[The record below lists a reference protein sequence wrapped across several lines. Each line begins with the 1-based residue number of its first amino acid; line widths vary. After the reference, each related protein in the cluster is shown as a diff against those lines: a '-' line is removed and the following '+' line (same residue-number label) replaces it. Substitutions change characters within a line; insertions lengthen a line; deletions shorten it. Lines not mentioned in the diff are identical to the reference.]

1 MVTPIRD
8 ILARAAGG
16 WGLEPAAW
24 LAHARRVWSA
34 LVGPE
39 LAHTSAPVA
48 IRGKT
53 LLVGVTHPT
62 AGQEVRL
69 RRTAILAGL
78 ATELGK
84 PALEEIHPVP
94 RRRLPGRGPAREAY
108 ISGRKRVPRGVRARP
123 PGRRRSG

>member
-1 MVTPIRD
+1 MVTPIRE

-16 WGLEPAAW
+16 WGLEPAAR

-34 LVGPE
+34 LVGPK
-39 LAHTSAPVA
+39 LAHISAPVA

-69 RRTAILAGL
+69 QRTAILVGL

-84 PALEEIHPVP
+84 QYLEEIHPVP
-94 RRRLPGRGPAREAY
+94 RRRLPGREPGREAY
-108 ISGRKRVPRGVRARP
+108 VSGRKRVTRRVSVHP

>member
-1 MVTPIRD
+1 MVTPIRE
-8 ILARAAGG
+8 ILARAAAG
-16 WGLEPAAW
+16 WGLEPAAR
-24 LAHARRVWSA
+24 LAHARRVWGA

-39 LAHTSAPVA
+39 MADASAPVA

-62 AGQEVRL
+62 VGQEVRL

-84 PALEEIHPVP
+84 RVLEEIHPVP
-94 RRRLPGRGPAREAY
+94 RRRLPGRGPSREAY
-108 ISGRKRVPRGVRARP
+108 VSGRKRVAQRVSPQP

>member
-1 MVTPIRD
+1 MVTPIRE
-8 ILARAAGG
+8 ILARAAEG
-16 WGLEPAAW
+16 WGLEPAAR
-24 LAHARRVWSA
+24 LAHARQVWGA

-39 LAHTSAPVA
+39 LAHISAPVA

-78 ATELGK
+78 ATGFGK
-84 PALEEIHPVP
+84 RVLEEIHPVP
-94 RRRLPGRGPAREAY
+94 RRRLPGRGSGREGY
-108 ISGRKRVPRGVRARP
+108 VSGRKRVARRVSAHPPVRQ
-123 PGRRRSG
+123 RSG

>member
-1 MVTPIRD
+1 MVTPIRE

-16 WGLEPAAW
+16 WGLEPAAR
-24 LAHARRVWSA
+24 LAHARRVWGT

-62 AGQEVRL
+62 VGQEVRL

-78 ATELGK
+78 AIELGK
-84 PALEEIHPVP
+84 RVLEEIHPVP
-94 RRRLPGRGPAREAY
+94 RRRLVGRGPGREAY
-108 ISGRKRVPRGVRARP
+108 VSGRKRVARRVSAQP
-123 PGRRRSG
+123 PGRQRSG